1 MTTDQLSPK
10 QRFEKESRPYGYYI
24 LRPLGRLCLPLALKM
39 GATPNQVTLA
49 TLPIILAAMALFAA
63 GGVVISIVAVLI
75 LHVGLVLDHLDGD
88 LARATG
94 KTSVR
99 GEFLDALIGY
109 IYGALLPAAVGYGVS
124 RVPDLGHDA
133 ISDIIDI
140 PVEAYIQIGLWAG
153 LAFVT
158 SRLISLRY
166 STMFSQSLR
175 AGAAG
180 FGRASMIFSST
191 LPLIVLAGTAT
202 RYLSLVLI
210 VYAVFY
216 VLTLVYMILG
226 SYVRSGSPPG
236 TSS

>member
-24 LRPLGRLCLPLALKM
+24 LRPLGRFCLPLALKM

-49 TLPIILAAMALFAA
+49 TLPIVLAAMALFAA
-63 GGVVISIVAVLI
+63 GGLVLSIVAVLT

-109 IYGALLPAAVGYGVS
+109 IYGALLPPAVGVGLS

-133 ISDIIDI
+133 ITEIIDLS
-140 PVEAYIQIGLWAG
+140 PDLYVQIGLWAG

-158 SRLISLRY
+158 SRLISLRFR
-166 STMFSQSLR
+166 TMFAQSLR
-175 AGAAG
+175 ESAAG
-180 FGRASMIFSST
+180 FGRVSMIFSSS
-191 LPLIVLAGTAT
+191 LPLIFVVGAVTQ
-202 RYLSLVLI
+202 YLSFVLI
-210 VYAVFY
+210 VYTVFY
-216 VLTLVYMILG
+216 ALTLMYIIAG
-226 SYVRSGSPPG
+226 SYVRSA
-236 TSS
+236 

>member
-1 MTTDQLSPK
+1 
-10 QRFEKESRPYGYYI
+10 
-24 LRPLGRLCLPLALKM
+24 
-39 GATPNQVTLA
+39 
-49 TLPIILAAMALFAA
+49 MALFAA

-94 KTSVR
+94 NTSVR

-124 RVPDLGHDA
+124 RVPDLGHYA

-140 PVEAYIQIGLWAG
+140 PVDAYIQIGLWAG

-166 STMFSQSLR
+166 RKMFFQSLR
-175 AGAAG
+175 EGAAG
-180 FGRASMIFSST
+180 FGRASMIFSL
-191 LPLIVLAGTAT
+191 LPLM
-202 RYLSLVLI
+202 VLI
-210 VYAVFY
+210 APV
-216 VLTLVYMILG
+216 
-226 SYVRSGSPPG
+226 SGANC
-236 TSS
+236 

>member
-24 LRPLGRLCLPLALKM
+24 LRPLGRLCLPLALKI

-49 TLPIILAAMALFAA
+49 TLPIILVAMAFFAA
-63 GGVVISIVAVLI
+63 GGFVMSIVAILT

-109 IYGALLPAAVGYGVS
+109 IYGALLPSAVGYGLS
-124 RVPDLGHDA
+124 RVPDLGHNA
-133 ISDIIDI
+133 ISEIIDI
-140 PVEAYIQIGLWAG
+140 PVDAYIQIGLWAG

-166 STMFSQSLR
+166 RSMFSQSLR
-175 AGAAG
+175 EGAAG

-191 LPLIVLAGTAT
+191 LPLIILGGAAT
-202 RYLSLVLI
+202 QFLSVVLI

-216 VLTLVYMILG
+216 ALTLVYIIAG
-226 SYVRSGSPPG
+226 SYVRSGSQAG
-236 TSS
+236 SSS